1 MICLWFGTKDE
12 LAEHLRGAHS
22 HLMVSRSFGCRATST
37 TMALILY
44 KDEVFLYYKLITEDR
59 NWHIFLQKA
68 GITQQHFNY
77 SITLSTG
84 LPVND
89 SISTFSVT
97 DISDKFECIY
107 RNAFTCTHFAI
118 EPYISGNE
126 VNMTVTIEANSWD

>member
-1 MICLWFGTKDE
+1 
-12 LAEHLRGAHS
+12 
-22 HLMVSRSFGCRATST
+22 
-37 TMALILY
+37 MALILY

-89 SISTFSVT
+89 SISTFSVS
-97 DISDKFECIY
+97 DISNQFECIY
-107 RNAFTCTHFAI
+107 RNSFTCAEWSLQH
-118 EPYISGNE
+118 YISGNE
-126 VNMTVTIEANSWD
+126 VNMTVTIEARSWY